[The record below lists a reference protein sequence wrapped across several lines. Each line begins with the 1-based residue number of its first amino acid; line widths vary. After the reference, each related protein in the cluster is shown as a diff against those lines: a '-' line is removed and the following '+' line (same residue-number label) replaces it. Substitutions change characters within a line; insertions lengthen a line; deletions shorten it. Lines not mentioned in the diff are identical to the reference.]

1 MERIITLNGSPR
13 APKSNSLKYAEVF
26 CRYSSVETQY
36 FNIGK
41 NNHGELCSFMENYS
55 DILFVFPLY
64 ADALPVGLLNFLKY
78 LEANPTINKPVISI
92 LINCGFLEYRQNMV
106 AVEMMKFFCRENG
119 YRVGSILMIGGGE
132 AILETPFKFIVSI
145 KIRQFAKSIISR
157 KYKIL
162 HATMPITKKL
172 FKMAAST
179 YWSNYGKKFGI
190 SKIEME
196 TMKIEGME

>member
-1 MERIITLNGSPR
+1 MEIDGVSKPLI
-13 APKSNSLKYAEVF
+13 F
-26 CRYSSVETQY
+26 CVWLYVLLH
-36 FNIGK
+36 K
-41 NNHGELCSFMENYS
+41 
-55 DILFVFPLY
+55 IL
-64 ADALPVGLLNFLKY
+64 LLNFLKY

>member
-1 MERIITLNGSPR
+1 MGKVLILNGSPR
-13 APKSNSLKYAEVF
+13 APKSNSRRYAEIF
-26 CRYSSVETQY
+26 STACKLPSDY
-36 FNIGK
+36 FNISK
-41 NNHGELCSFMENYS
+41 TNHAALCQKMSEYS
-55 DILFVFPLY
+55 DVLLVFPLY